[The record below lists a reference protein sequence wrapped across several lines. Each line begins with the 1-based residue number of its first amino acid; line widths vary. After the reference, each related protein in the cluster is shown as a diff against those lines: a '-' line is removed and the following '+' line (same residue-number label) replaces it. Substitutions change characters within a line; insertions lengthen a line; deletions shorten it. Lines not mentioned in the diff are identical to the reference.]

1 MMQEPRGFDKP
12 LERSMGRKFADMTRL
27 QKVVFVA
34 KVVACVATF
43 GFAFP
48 NVQSD

>member
-1 MMQEPRGFDKP
+1 MQEPTPFVKP
-12 LERSMGRKFADMTRL
+12 LEQSTGRKFADMSRL

-34 KVVACVATF
+34 KVVTCVATF
-43 GFAFP
+43 GFVFP